1 MRNTADSWELS
12 ISIVPFMSPE
22 EDGVSGF
29 ISIIRIVV
37 YSILVYLI
45 IIGLTV
51 VHIIVRIFIM
61 LVIIGEDIIIL
72 CTILR
77 HIG

>member
-12 ISIVPFMSPE
+12 ISIVPFMSPV
-22 EDGVSGF
+22 EDGISGI

-61 LVIIGEDIIIL
+61 
-72 CTILR
+72 
-77 HIG
+77 

>member
-1 MRNTADSWELS
+1 MIR
-12 ISIVPFMSPE
+12 SIVDLWGLIIFIVLFMLLE
-22 EDGVSGF
+22 EDGISGF

-61 LVIIGEDIIIL
+61 
-72 CTILR
+72 
-77 HIG
+77 

>member
-1 MRNTADSWELS
+1 MRNTAGSWELS
-12 ISIVPFMSPE
+12 ISIVPFMSPV
-22 EDGVSGF
+22 EDGISGF

-51 VHIIVRIFIM
+51 EHIIARTFI
-61 LVIIGEDIIIL
+61 
-72 CTILR
+72 T
-77 HIG
+77 

>member
-1 MRNTADSWELS
+1 MRNTADAWELS
-12 ISIVPFMSPE
+12 ISIVRFMSPE
-22 EDGVSGF
+22 EDGISGF
-29 ISIIRIVV
+29 ISITRIVV

-61 LVIIGEDIIIL
+61 
-72 CTILR
+72 
-77 HIG
+77 